1 MQSIRAA
8 LPTLSRPY
16 PEALRARAGEIA
28 AADKAEARRKAIE
41 RMERTRIPAIFR
53 DVRLEEVPRKVADY
67 AAAFRYAAG
76 HGETFGRNL
85 VIVGDYGTGKTEAA
99 CAVLL
104 HAMGAERPNGSPMVV
119 RFTDAADIKRRVTA
133 TYGGPGSER
142 EVVEAFVAVPLLCVD
157 DLGKGLDSKP
167 ARGALFD
174 VINGRYHAGKPTI
187 YTTQYGMEQLIA
199 RFIACGMDEQD
210 ASALVRRVVKQDCEV
225 VHTRR
230 GRRG

>member
-16 PEALRARAGEIA
+16 PEALRARADEIA

-53 DVRLEEVPRKVADY
+53 EIGIDAVPRKVADY
-67 AAAFRYAAG
+67 AAAFRYAAE
-76 HGETFGRNL
+76 HGEQFGRNL

-119 RFTDAADIKRRVTA
+119 RFTDASDIKRRVTA
-133 TYGGPGSER
+133 TYGGAGSER

-187 YTTQYGMEQLIA
+187 CTMQYGRDALIA

>member
-16 PEALRARAGEIA
+16 PEALRARADEIA
-28 AADKAEARRKAIE
+28 AADKAEERRKAME

-53 DVRLEEVPRKVADY
+53 EIGIDAVPRKVADY
-67 AAAFRYAAG
+67 AAAFRYAAE
-76 HGETFGRNL
+76 HGEQFGRNL

-104 HAMGAERPNGSPMVV
+104 HAMGADRPNGSPMVV

-133 TYGGPGSER
+133 TYGGAGSER

-187 YTTQYGMEQLIA
+187 YTTQYGMEQIIA